1 MSRKK
6 WVLAGYNKQIAKEL
20 YGSSQFSEILSIL
33 LAERGFTDAQKAG
46 QYLTCQ
52 ADLCDPFTL
61 LDMDK
66 AVQRIERA
74 LDQFERIAVYGDY
87 DADGVTATALLY
99 QYLSSRE
106 ADVLYYIP
114 EREGEGYGLHAS
126 SIDALHEQSVS
137 LIVTV
142 DNGISA
148 LDEVAYASSL
158 GIDVV
163 ITDHHQPGD
172 VLPQAVAVVDPH
184 RIDCPSPFKDFAG
197 VGVAFKLVQA
207 LEGEDPSMALDQYA
221 DLICIGTI
229 GDVVP
234 LTGENRALVGRGL
247 KDLTQGSRFGIQAM
261 LDAAGLGGR
270 ELTGANVAFILA
282 PRINA
287 AGRVDSPKLAAR
299 LLLAEDEEEA
309 EGLAFQLEDAN
320 RKRQQI
326 EGEIFLEVQEMLAK
340 EPERAL
346 DRVIVLAGQGWHKG
360 VIGIVASRL
369 VEQYGRP
376 CILLS
381 IEGDTAQG
389 SGRSI
394 AGFSLYRAL
403 DQSSQYLLRFGG
415 HTMAAGMTLKVDQV
429 ESFRQAVN
437 DYAASIEPF
446 PIPELKLDCRLRPSA
461 LSIEAIRDLSMLEPF
476 GSGNPKPVFGLCSM
490 RLEEVQPLGGGKH
503 VRMLLSRDGHT
514 VSAVQFREEFD
525 RFPYQVGEVLDAA
538 VQLEENQYRGD
549 VSLSV
554 FVKDIRHHGLDVVAY
569 LEQKRVYERYRRGE
583 EMAKEQWMVLYPKRE
598 QMAKIYRC
606 LRAIGQFYGPCDIL
620 WNRLEGIHCATLL
633 VALDVLDE
641 MGLLNH
647 SLSGDILEVQMN
659 PADQKVDLNQS
670 IILNQMKNHAEVR

>member
-33 LAERGFTDAQKAG
+33 LAERGFTDAQKAE
-46 QYLTCQ
+46 QYVTCQ
-52 ADLCDPFTL
+52 AELCDPFSL

-66 AVQRIERA
+66 AVRRIEQA

-114 EREGEGYGLHAS
+114 EREGEGYGLHTS
-126 SIDALHEQSVS
+126 SIDALHEQGVS

-148 LDEVAYASSL
+148 VEEVRYAASL
-158 GIDVV
+158 GMDVV

-172 VLPQAVAVVDPH
+172 ALPQAVAVVDPH

-207 LEGEDPSMALDQYA
+207 LEGEDPSIALDQYA

-234 LTGENRALVGRGL
+234 LTGENRVLAGRGL
-247 KDLTQGSRFGIQAM
+247 KELSQGSRFGIQAM
-261 LDAAGLGGR
+261 LDAAGLGGQ

-287 AGRVDSPKLAAR
+287 AGRVASPQLAAR

-309 EGLAFQLEDAN
+309 EGLALQIEDAN
-320 RKRQQI
+320 RRRQQI
-326 EGEIFLEVQEMLAK
+326 EGEISLQVTEMLAK

-346 DRVIVLAGQGWHKG
+346 DRVIVLAGEGWHKG

-369 VEQYGRP
+369 VEKYGRP

-394 AGFSLYRAL
+394 AGFSLYKAL
-403 DQSSQYLLRFGG
+403 SQSSQHLLRFGG
-415 HTMAAGMTLKVDQV
+415 HTMAAGMNLKVDQIDA
-429 ESFRQAVN
+429 FRQAIN
-437 DYAASIEPF
+437 RYAATIDPF
-446 PIPELKLDCRLRPSA
+446 PIPELKLDCRLKPSA
-461 LSIEAIRDLSMLEPF
+461 LSVEAIRDLCMLEPF
-476 GSGNPKPVFGLCSM
+476 GSGNPKPVFGLSSM
-490 RLEEVQPLGGGKH
+490 RLDDAQPLGGGKH
-503 VRMLLSRDGHT
+503 VKLSLSRDGRT
-514 VSAVQFREEFD
+514 VSAVQFRQEFD
-525 RFPYQVGEVLDAA
+525 RFPYRTGEMLDVA
-538 VQLEENQYRGD
+538 VQLEENQFRGD
-549 VSLSV
+549 ISLSV
-554 FVKDIRHHGLDVVAY
+554 FVKDIRHHGLDVSAY
-569 LEQKRVYERYRRGE
+569 LEQKRIYECYRRGE
-583 EMAKEQWMVLYPKRE
+583 QLEPQQWETLYPKRD
-598 QMAKIYRC
+598 QMAKMYRY
-606 LRAIGQFYGPCDIL
+606 LRTIGEFYGPCDIL

-633 VALDVLDE
+633 VGLDVFDE
-641 MGLLNH
+641 MGLLTH
-647 SLSGDILEVQMN
+647 TLSGDDLEVSLC
-659 PADQKVDLNQS
+659 PTDQKVELNQS
-670 IILNQMKNHAEVR
+670 VILNQMKAMQK

>member
-33 LAERGFTDAQKAG
+33 LAERGFTDAQKAE
-46 QYLTCQ
+46 QYVTCQ
-52 ADLCDPFTL
+52 AELCDPFSL

-66 AVQRIERA
+66 AVRRIEQA

-114 EREGEGYGLHAS
+114 EREGEGYGLHTS
-126 SIDALHEQSVS
+126 SIDALHEQGVS

-148 LDEVAYASSL
+148 VEEVRYAASL
-158 GIDVV
+158 GMDVV

-172 VLPQAVAVVDPH
+172 ALPQAVAVVDPH

-207 LEGEDPSMALDQYA
+207 LEGEDPSIALDQYA

-234 LTGENRALVGRGL
+234 LTGENRVLAGRGL
-247 KDLTQGSRFGIQAM
+247 KELSQGSRFGIQAM
-261 LDAAGLGGR
+261 LDAAGLGGQ

-287 AGRVDSPKLAAR
+287 AGRVASPQLAAR

-309 EGLAFQLEDAN
+309 EGLALQIEDAN
-320 RKRQQI
+320 RRRQQI
-326 EGEIFLEVQEMLAK
+326 EGEISLQVTEMLAK

-346 DRVIVLAGQGWHKG
+346 DRVIVLAGEGWHKG

-369 VEQYGRP
+369 VEKYGRP

-394 AGFSLYRAL
+394 AGFSLYKAL
-403 DQSSQYLLRFGG
+403 SQSSQHLLRFGG
-415 HTMAAGMTLKVDQV
+415 HTMAAGMNLKVDQIDA
-429 ESFRQAVN
+429 FRQAIN
-437 DYAASIEPF
+437 RYAATIDPF
-446 PIPELKLDCRLRPSA
+446 PIPELKLDCRLKPSA
-461 LSIEAIRDLSMLEPF
+461 LSVEAIRDLCMLEPF
-476 GSGNPKPVFGLCSM
+476 GSGNPKPVFGLSSM
-490 RLEEVQPLGGGKH
+490 RLDDAQPLGGGKH
-503 VRMLLSRDGHT
+503 VKLSLSRDGRT
-514 VSAVQFREEFD
+514 VSAVQFRQEFD
-525 RFPYQVGEVLDAA
+525 RFPYRTGEMLDVA
-538 VQLEENQYRGD
+538 VQLEENQFRGD
-549 VSLSV
+549 ISLSV
-554 FVKDIRHHGLDVVAY
+554 FVKDIRHHGLDVSAY
-569 LEQKRVYERYRRGE
+569 LEQKRIYECYRRGE
-583 EMAKEQWMVLYPKRE
+583 QLEPQQWETLYPKRD
-598 QMAKIYRC
+598 QMAKMYRY
-606 LRAIGQFYGPCDIL
+606 LRTIGEFYGPCDIL

-633 VALDVLDE
+633 VGLDVFDE
-641 MGLLNH
+641 MGLLTH
-647 SLSGDILEVQMN
+647 TLSGDDLEVSLC
-659 PADQKVDLNQS
+659 PTYQKVELNQS
-670 IILNQMKNHAEVR
+670 VILNQMKAMQK

>member
-33 LAERGFTDAQKAG
+33 LAERGFTDAQKAE
-46 QYLTCQ
+46 QYVTCQ
-52 ADLCDPFTL
+52 AELCDPFSL

-66 AVQRIERA
+66 AVRRIEQA

-114 EREGEGYGLHAS
+114 EREGEGYGLHTS
-126 SIDALHEQSVS
+126 SIDALHEQGVS

-148 LDEVAYASSL
+148 VEEVRYAASL
-158 GIDVV
+158 GMDVV

-172 VLPQAVAVVDPH
+172 ALPQAVAVVDPH

-207 LEGEDPSMALDQYA
+207 LEGEDPSIALDQYA

-234 LTGENRALVGRGL
+234 LTGENRVLAGRGL
-247 KDLTQGSRFGIQAM
+247 KELSQGSRFGIQAM
-261 LDAAGLGGR
+261 LDAAGLGGQ

-287 AGRVDSPKLAAR
+287 AGRVASPQLAAR

-309 EGLAFQLEDAN
+309 EGLALQIEDAN
-320 RKRQQI
+320 RRRQQI
-326 EGEIFLEVQEMLAK
+326 EGEISLQVTEMLAK

-346 DRVIVLAGQGWHKG
+346 DRVIVLAGEGWHKG

-369 VEQYGRP
+369 VEKYGRP

-394 AGFSLYRAL
+394 AGFSLYKAL
-403 DQSSQYLLRFGG
+403 SQSSQHLLRFGG
-415 HTMAAGMTLKVDQV
+415 HTMAAGMNLKVDQIDA
-429 ESFRQAVN
+429 FRQAIN
-437 DYAASIEPF
+437 RYAATIDPF
-446 PIPELKLDCRLRPSA
+446 PIPELKLDCRLKPSA
-461 LSIEAIRDLSMLEPF
+461 LSVEAIRDLCMLEPF
-476 GSGNPKPVFGLCSM
+476 GSGNPKPVFGLSSM
-490 RLEEVQPLGGGKH
+490 RLDDAQPLGGGKH
-503 VRMLLSRDGHT
+503 VKLSLSRDGRT
-514 VSAVQFREEFD
+514 VSAVQFRQEFD
-525 RFPYQVGEVLDAA
+525 RFPYRTGEMLDVA
-538 VQLEENQYRGD
+538 VQLEENQFRGD
-549 VSLSV
+549 ISLSV
-554 FVKDIRHHGLDVVAY
+554 FVKDIRHHGLDVSAY
-569 LEQKRVYERYRRGE
+569 LEQKRIYECYRRGE
-583 EMAKEQWMVLYPKRE
+583 QLEPQQWETLYPKRD
-598 QMAKIYRC
+598 QMAKMYRY
-606 LRAIGQFYGPCDIL
+606 LRTIGEFYGPCAIL

-633 VALDVLDE
+633 VGLDVFDE
-641 MGLLNH
+641 MGLLTH
-647 SLSGDILEVQMN
+647 TLSGDDLEVSLC
-659 PADQKVDLNQS
+659 PTDQKVDLNQS
-670 IILNQMKNHAEVR
+670 VILNQMKAMQK

>member
-33 LAERGFTDAQKAG
+33 LAERGFTDAQKAE
-46 QYLTCQ
+46 QYVTCQ
-52 ADLCDPFTL
+52 AELCDPFSL

-66 AVQRIERA
+66 AVRRIEQA

-114 EREGEGYGLHAS
+114 EREGEGYGLHTS
-126 SIDALHEQSVS
+126 SIDALHEQGVS

-148 LDEVAYASSL
+148 VEEVRYAASL
-158 GIDVV
+158 GMDVV

-172 VLPQAVAVVDPH
+172 ALPQAVAVVDPH

-207 LEGEDPSMALDQYA
+207 LEGEDPSIALDQYA

-234 LTGENRALVGRGL
+234 LTGENRVLAGRGL
-247 KDLTQGSRFGIQAM
+247 KELSQGSRFGIQAM
-261 LDAAGLGGR
+261 LDAAGLGGQ

-287 AGRVDSPKLAAR
+287 AGRVASPQLAAR

-309 EGLAFQLEDAN
+309 EGLALQIEDAN
-320 RKRQQI
+320 RRRQQI
-326 EGEIFLEVQEMLAK
+326 EGEISLQVTEMLAK

-346 DRVIVLAGQGWHKG
+346 DRVIVLAGEGWHKG

-369 VEQYGRP
+369 VEKYGRP

-394 AGFSLYRAL
+394 AGFSLYKAL
-403 DQSSQYLLRFGG
+403 SQSSQHLLRFGG
-415 HTMAAGMTLKVDQV
+415 HTMAAGMNLKVDQIDA
-429 ESFRQAVN
+429 FRQAIN
-437 DYAASIEPF
+437 RYAATIDPF
-446 PIPELKLDCRLRPSA
+446 PIPELKLDCRLKPSA
-461 LSIEAIRDLSMLEPF
+461 LSVEAIRDLCMLEPF
-476 GSGNPKPVFGLCSM
+476 GSGNPKPVFGLSSM
-490 RLEEVQPLGGGKH
+490 RLDDAQPLGGGKH
-503 VRMLLSRDGHT
+503 VKLSLSRDGRT
-514 VSAVQFREEFD
+514 VSAVQFRQEFD
-525 RFPYQVGEVLDAA
+525 RFPYRTGEMLDVA
-538 VQLEENQYRGD
+538 VQLEENQFRGD
-549 VSLSV
+549 ISLSV
-554 FVKDIRHHGLDVVAY
+554 FVKDIRHHGLDVSAY
-569 LEQKRVYERYRRGE
+569 LEQKRIYECYRRGE
-583 EMAKEQWMVLYPKRE
+583 QLEPQQWETLYPKRD
-598 QMAKIYRC
+598 QMAKMYRY
-606 LRAIGQFYGPCDIL
+606 LRTIGEFYGPCDIL

-633 VALDVLDE
+633 VGLDVFDE
-641 MGLLNH
+641 MGLLTH
-647 SLSGDILEVQMN
+647 TLSGDDLEVSLC
-659 PADQKVDLNQS
+659 PTDQKVDLNQS
-670 IILNQMKNHAEVR
+670 VILNQMKAMQK

>member
-33 LAERGFTDAQKAG
+33 LAERGFTDAQKAE
-46 QYLTCQ
+46 QYVTCQ
-52 ADLCDPFTL
+52 AELCDPFSL

-66 AVQRIERA
+66 AVRRIEQA

-114 EREGEGYGLHAS
+114 EREGEGYGLHTS
-126 SIDALHEQSVS
+126 SIDALHEQGVS

-148 LDEVAYASSL
+148 VEEVRYAASL
-158 GIDVV
+158 GMDVV

-172 VLPQAVAVVDPH
+172 ALPQAVAVVDPH

-207 LEGEDPSMALDQYA
+207 LEGEDPSIALDQYA

-234 LTGENRALVGRGL
+234 LTGENRVLAGRGL
-247 KDLTQGSRFGIQAM
+247 KELSQGSRFGIQAM
-261 LDAAGLGGR
+261 LDAAGLGGQ

-287 AGRVDSPKLAAR
+287 AGRVASPQLAAR

-309 EGLAFQLEDAN
+309 EGLALQIEDAN
-320 RKRQQI
+320 RRRQQI
-326 EGEIFLEVQEMLAK
+326 EGEISLQVTEMLAK

-346 DRVIVLAGQGWHKG
+346 DRVIVLAGEGWHKG

-369 VEQYGRP
+369 VEKYGRP

-394 AGFSLYRAL
+394 AGFSLYKAL
-403 DQSSQYLLRFGG
+403 SQSSQHLLRFGG
-415 HTMAAGMTLKVDQV
+415 HTMAAGMNLKVDQIDA
-429 ESFRQAVN
+429 FRQAIN
-437 DYAASIEPF
+437 RYAATIDPF
-446 PIPELKLDCRLRPSA
+446 PIPELKLDCRLKPSA
-461 LSIEAIRDLSMLEPF
+461 LSVEAIRDLCMLEPF
-476 GSGNPKPVFGLCSM
+476 GSGNPKPVFGLSSM
-490 RLEEVQPLGGGKH
+490 RLDDAQPLGGGKH
-503 VRMLLSRDGHT
+503 VKLSLSRDGRT
-514 VSAVQFREEFD
+514 VSAVQFRQEFD
-525 RFPYQVGEVLDAA
+525 RFPYRTGEMLDVA
-538 VQLEENQYRGD
+538 VQLEENQFRGD
-549 VSLSV
+549 ISLSV
-554 FVKDIRHHGLDVVAY
+554 FVKDIRHHGLDVSAY
-569 LEQKRVYERYRRGE
+569 LEQKRIYECYRRGE
-583 EMAKEQWMVLYPKRE
+583 QLEPQQWETLYPKRD
-598 QMAKIYRC
+598 QMAKMYRY
-606 LRAIGQFYGPCDIL
+606 LRTIGEFYGPCDIL

-633 VALDVLDE
+633 VGLDVFDE
-641 MGLLNH
+641 MGLLTH
-647 SLSGDILEVQMN
+647 TLSGDDLEVSLC
-659 PADQKVDLNQS
+659 PTDQKEIGRAHV
-670 IILNQMKNHAEVR
+670 